1 MKGGSFGVWKNAPG
15 SWLLGWSMASN
26 SSDESSLFES
36 SGKGVIG
43 DAGCRRVHSMSDA
56 CGRGGSDM
64 LRVCMREAGR
74 NRGPGSVDSITLSNT
89 AIASLCAFLRS
100 LGLST
105 WPVVSEVSLAVG
117 SSLRVRLD
125 YRDEK
130 AVLGMG
136 KLCSKTRARDI
147 YSTCRTATERENLGI
162 WARDSLA
169 TREGAQGHVEHE
181 RRGAHYGLYA
191 RVIMN
196 ADTR

>member
-43 DAGCRRVHSMSDA
+43 DAGCRRVRSMSDA
-56 CGRGGSDM
+56 CGHGGSDM
-64 LRVCMREAGR
+64 LRVRTCEAGR

-89 AIASLCAFLRS
+89 AKASLRAFLQS

-117 SSLRVRLD
+117 SS
-125 YRDEK
+125 
-130 AVLGMG
+130 
-136 KLCSKTRARDI
+136 
-147 YSTCRTATERENLGI
+147 
-162 WARDSLA
+162 
-169 TREGAQGHVEHE
+169 
-181 RRGAHYGLYA
+181 
-191 RVIMN
+191 
-196 ADTR
+196 